1 MSDIAIDTL
10 VETTISSSPTIW
22 SSTTPARPI
31 FPTSDETIVE
41 LHQDNPIAILNI
53 AKGLATTIRKK
64 EEQSASAT
72 LTFAKKIS
80 DLEKQLDDY
89 REAVSL
95 PTSNQPEGYVINDN
109 TRVPSFVIPIGDG
122 DHQQAYWVKQL
133 VEGQVVGLP

>member
-1 MSDIAIDTL
+1 M
-10 VETTISSSPTIW
+10 
-22 SSTTPARPI
+22 
-31 FPTSDETIVE
+31 VE

-64 EEQSASAT
+64 EEQSTSAT
-72 LTFAKKIS
+72 LAFAKKIS

-89 REAVSL
+89 QEVVSL
-95 PTSNQPEGYVINDN
+95 PTSDQPEGYVINDN
-109 TRVPSFVIPIGDG
+109 TKVPSFIIPIGDR